1 MQLYIQTVTCNYH
14 GSTITIC
21 QRNIRFIVCLR
32 AFTCDLCARDVS
44 KAEGS
49 NMSKT
54 IVIGSVVAGDRLL
67 EAASKAAAKAAEAAE
82 ATRQRMQ
89 QSAEAASGSP
99 SMEAGTSNA
108 AVNTPPT
115 KPVRNKRSVLKAA
128 MLESKPNQLMHSK
141 AIALT
146 PE

>member
-1 MQLYIQTVTCNYH
+1 MTKATVT
-14 GSTITIC
+14 
-21 QRNIRFIVCLR
+21 
-32 AFTCDLCARDVS
+32 
-44 KAEGS
+44 
-49 NMSKT
+49 
-54 IVIGSVVAGDRLL
+54 GSVVVGDRLL
-67 EAASKAAAKAAEAAE
+67 EAASKAAAKASEAAE